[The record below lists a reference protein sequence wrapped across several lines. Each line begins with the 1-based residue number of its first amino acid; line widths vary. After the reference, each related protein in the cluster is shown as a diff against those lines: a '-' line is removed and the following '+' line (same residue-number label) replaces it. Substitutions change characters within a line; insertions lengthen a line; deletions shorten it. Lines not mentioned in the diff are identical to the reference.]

1 MDKVRGKASN
11 KASEQVA
18 LEAIQQQCE
27 IWVQEQDSALISSM
41 YAAINHG
48 KMLRSRLILAITAGQ
63 ASAHQESII
72 NLCAVVELIQCAS
85 LLHDDV
91 IDSAT
96 SRRNRPSINAQ
107 FGDKFA
113 IMLGDVLYANA
124 FVKLCDF
131 SPAIARCV
139 AGSVAMLA
147 KGEIEDVAYSKEFQ
161 PSLEVYYQILR
172 NKTASLISA
181 SAQAAALLVGLDS
194 SAYQAYGYNLGM
206 AFQIIDDLLDITQDE
221 QTLGKPAMNDI
232 REGKSTLPYILL
244 YHKLDSKEQ
253 QEFLRAFA
261 RANEENIASIKQ
273 LLLTHSIIDEAKR
286 IAYEFVQN
294 ALHSIASEQNS
305 ALESI
310 ANALIERTH

>member
-1 MDKVRGKASN
+1 MSKARD
-11 KASEQVA
+11 KASEQEA
-18 LEAIQQQCE
+18 LRAIQHRCE
-27 IWVQEQDSALISSM
+27 AWVQEQDSALIGSM

-48 KMLRSRLILAITAGQ
+48 KMLRSRLILAIAAGQ
-63 ASAHQESII
+63 FSTYQEPII
-72 NLCAVVELIQCAS
+72 DLCAVIELIQCAS

-107 FGDKFA
+107 FGDKNA

-124 FVKLCDF
+124 FVKLCGF
-131 SPAIARCV
+131 SSTIARCV

-161 PSLEVYYQILR
+161 SSLEVYYQILR
-172 NKTASLISA
+172 NKTASLIAA

-194 SAYQAYGYNLGM
+194 SAYQTYGYNLGM
-206 AFQIIDDLLDITQDE
+206 AFQIIDDILDITQDE

-232 REGKSTLPYILL
+232 RERKSTLPCILL
-244 YHKLDSKEQ
+244 YHKLDSSEQ
-253 QEFLRAFA
+253 QAFLHAFT
-261 RANEENIASIKQ
+261 RANNEDIAFIKQ
-273 LLLTHSIIDEAKR
+273 LLLTYSIIDEAKH

-310 ANALIERTH
+310 ANALIERTY